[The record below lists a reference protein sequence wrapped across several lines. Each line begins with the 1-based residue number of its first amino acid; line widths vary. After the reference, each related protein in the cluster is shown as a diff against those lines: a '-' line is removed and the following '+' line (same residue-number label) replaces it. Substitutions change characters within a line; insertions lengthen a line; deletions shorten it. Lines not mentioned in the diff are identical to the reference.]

1 MHLIQTPTQ
10 PSPFDRKLGVK
21 LGMECARYFTNNNP
35 DTTTTTTTTNNI
47 SSSLALMISTPF
59 LNDAKVLK

>member
-21 LGMECARYFTNNNP
+21 LGMECARYFTNNNHD
-35 DTTTTTTTTNNI
+35 DTTKTTTNNI
-47 SSSLALMISTPF
+47 STSLALMISTPF